1 MAHTYTNLQPSLS
14 AILKEVVQSTSDAI
28 SGEIGYTVKYRHNG
42 FKALMNELAEA
53 SQVNST
59 RNDRYPLIALIQPFR
74 FETNGTAS
82 GIDVKPDI
90 LILMDTDPHKTSDE
104 RELES
109 YDAILRPTHAE
120 FISQLKKH
128 PLVYFK
134 GVQPQSSGMDIYHLG
149 DERGGKVG
157 YELPDYLDAILIEGL
172 DLHIHAEQSCLQ
184 ISVPCSPQHEVLL
197 YEAFTNVS
205 FTNTGEAIIIGI
217 LAVDYV
223 NFGTDV
229 GATFTLTDG
238 RGTTFS
244 IDELTPKLMDVSN
257 HSDGVYIGSITSS
270 RGAYMEFEYRVRTA
284 ECYSIAYALI
294 TTEFQDLDCN
304 YGFNYPLSITTD
316 GDSTGIV
323 TLSSMDI
330 NIEDGTVIHSDTFA
344 PSTTSFTDSHITT
357 ITTLL
362 NSYYVNV
369 VTSNGNT
376 ITNKIIIN
384 LKNI

>member
-1 MAHTYTNLQPSLS
+1 MAHTYTNLPPSLS
-14 AILKEVVQSTSDAI
+14 HYLSEVVDNVNTNI
-28 SGEIGYTVKYRHNG
+28 SSEIGKTIEFRHNG
-42 FKALMNELAEA
+42 FTALMNELVEA
-53 SQVNST
+53 RPT
-59 RNDRYPLIALIQPFR
+59 DAKYPLIALIQPYTFEYDGNSDSPKVR
-74 FETNGTAS
+74 F
-82 GIDVKPDI
+82 DL
-90 LILMDTDPHKTSDE
+90 LILTDSTPTQSSDE
-104 RELES
+104 RETDN
-109 YDAILRPTHAE
+109 YDAILRPIYAE
-120 FISQLKKH
+120 LIKQISEHQYLSHEGETPKH
-128 PLVYFK
+128 K
-134 GVQPQSSGMDIYHLG
+134 GMDIYHIG
-149 DERGGKVG
+149 DRTNKNG
-157 YELPDYLDAILIEGL
+157 YVIPDVLDCISIEGMEL
-172 DLHIHAEQSCLQ
+172 DLLHDDNCLGG
-184 ISVPCSPQHEVLL
+184 SLPCSPQHEVLL

-270 RGAYMEFEYRVRTA
+270 RGAYMEFEYRVRNA
-284 ECYSIAYALI
+284 ECQSIAFSLI
-294 TTEFQDLDCN
+294 ETTFQDLDCA
-304 YGFNYPLSITTD
+304 YAFDYPLNITSVGTA
-316 GDSTGIV
+316 TGIV
-323 TLSSMDI
+323 TFDSMNI

-384 LKNI
+384 LKTT

>member
-257 HSDGVYIGSITSS
+257 HSDGVYIGRITSS
-270 RGAYMEFEYRVRTA
+270 RGASMEFEYRVRTA
-284 ECYSIAYALI
+284 ECYSIAHALI
-294 TTEFQDLDCN
+294 TTEFQDLDCA
-304 YGFNYPLSITTD
+304 YAFDYPLSITTD

-323 TLSSMDI
+323 TLSSMSI
-330 NIEDGTVIHSDTFA
+330 NTEDGTVIHSDTFA

-357 ITTLL
+357 ITALL